1 MKFKLTISNV
11 GWCSLSEHWRGPLHV
26 EYEAFGEL
34 NHEGYWESYVAI
46 AHIWASVEDI
56 DGFKRMV
63 DINQWRLLKE
73 WFIDELREKGEAY
86 FTEQELDDDLWE
98 EWCKEIRSRTRKHS

>member
-34 NHEGYWESYVAI
+34 NHEGDWESYVCI
-46 AHIWASVEDI
+46 THIWASVEDI
-56 DGFKRMV
+56 DGFKRVV